1 MKTFLKMLLATI
13 LGGIILFFI
22 GFIVIAS
29 FISMVDQPPKM
40 KANSVLTL
48 DINSVINERVQ
59 DNPLEALSALSGQS
73 ETRIGLN
80 KILASINYAAT
91 DDNVK
96 GIYIKGGIPLT
107 GNATLREIR
116 DALVEFKESGK
127 FVYAYSEI
135 MTQNGYYLASVADS
149 VMMLPEGYFE
159 WRGLSATVAYLKEAA
174 GKLGLEPV
182 VLRATDNKFK
192 SAVEP
197 FLRND
202 MSPEN
207 RMQLTELLSSVWG
220 DYTEVIGG
228 SRNLSD
234 ERLNM
239 LADSMALSSPK
250 VAMENGFVDAVVYKS
265 DVLELLASKTGTEDI
280 DDLEMISIN
289 KYAEL
294 NSLIQNKFGEDR
306 IALVIA
312 QGDIV
317 SGGGSEYQIGSDR
330 IAKAIREARLND
342 KVKAIVLRV
351 NSPGGSAIASEAI
364 WREVMLARDVKPVV
378 ASMGDV
384 AASGGYYI
392 SCFADTIV
400 AHPNTVTGSIGA
412 FGLFFTGEELMND
425 KLGINLETV
434 KTNKYSDLGTFDRS
448 ISPSEKRILI
458 SQVDGVYR
466 TFVER
471 VAEGR
476 GMTVDQVNELGGG
489 RVYSGED
496 ALELGLVDVLGGVDE
511 AIAIAAEMA
520 GMGDEYTV
528 METPQLEDPLKML
541 LTQMGGD
548 FEERIIRNRLGEY
561 AKYFELLENAREMQ
575 GFQTRMEFNL
585 EIE

>member
-1 MKTFLKMLLATI
+1 MKTFLKMLLASI

-29 FISMVDQPPKM
+29 FISMVDKPPKM
-40 KANSVLTL
+40 EANSVLKL
-48 DINSVINERVQ
+48 DINNVIRERAQ
-59 DNPLEALSALSGQS
+59 DNPFEAFDPLSGQPQS
-73 ETRIGLN
+73 PQGLN
-80 KILASINYAAT
+80 KILASIEHAAN
-91 DDNVK
+91 DDNIR
-96 GIYIKGGIPLT
+96 GIYISGGIPLA
-107 GNATLREIR
+107 GNATLKEIR
-116 DALVEFKESGK
+116 DALTEFKKSGK

-159 WRGLSATVAYLKEAA
+159 WRGLNATVAYLKDAVN
-174 GKLGLEPV
+174 KLGMEPV

-197 FLRND
+197 FLRQD

-207 RMQLTELLSSVWG
+207 RLQLTELLGSVWS

-228 SRNLSD
+228 SRNLTP

-239 LADSMALSSPK
+239 LADSIALSSPK
-250 VAMENGFVDAVVYKS
+250 VAMENGFIDAVVYKS
-265 DVLELLASKTGTEDI
+265 DVLTLLAAKTSKSEMEDV
-280 DDLEMISIN
+280 EMISIN
-289 KYAEL
+289 KYAEI
-294 NSLIQNKFGEDR
+294 NKLIKNKYGEDR
-306 IALVIA
+306 IAVVIA

-317 SGGGSEYQIGSDR
+317 SGDAGEYQIGSDR
-330 IAKAIREARLND
+330 IARAIRKARTND
-342 KVKAIVLRV
+342 RVKAIVLRV

-364 WREVMLARDVKPVV
+364 WREVMLAREVKPVV

-400 AHPNTVTGSIGA
+400 AQPNTVTGSIGA

-434 KTNKYSDLGTFDRS
+434 KTNKYSDLGIFDRS
-448 ISPSEKRILI
+448 ITPSEKRILI
-458 SQVDGVYR
+458 SQVDEVYR
-466 TFVER
+466 TFVNR

-476 GMTVDQVNELGGG
+476 GMSFDQVNELGGG

-496 ALELGLVDVLGGVDE
+496 ALELGLVDVLGGVDD
-511 AIAIAAEMA
+511 AIAIAANMA
-520 GMGDEYTV
+520 GMGEDYEV
-528 METPQLEDPLKML
+528 METPKLEDPIMQLIK
-541 LTQMGGD
+541 QMGGD

-561 AKYFELLENAREMQ
+561 AKYFEMLESAKEMQ

>member
-1 MKTFLKMLLATI
+1 MKTFLKMLLASI
-13 LGGIILFFI
+13 LGGIILFFV

-29 FISMVDQPPKM
+29 FISMVDKPEKM
-40 KANSVLTL
+40 KSNSVLKI
-48 DINSVINERVQ
+48 DINNVIYERAQ
-59 DNPLEALSALSGQS
+59 DNPFEAINPLSGQPQS
-73 ETRIGLN
+73 PLGLN
-80 KILASINYAAT
+80 KILASIDHAAQ
-91 DDNVK
+91 DDNIR
-96 GIYIKGGIPLT
+96 GIFISGGIPLT

-116 DALVEFKESGK
+116 DALVKFKLSGK
-127 FVYAYSEI
+127 FIYSYSEI
-135 MTQNGYYLASVADS
+135 MTQNGYYLVSVSDS

-159 WRGLSATVAYLKEAA
+159 WRGLSATVAYLKEAVS
-174 GKLGLEPV
+174 KLGMEPV

-202 MSPEN
+202 MSSEN

-220 DYTEVIGG
+220 DYTELIGS
-228 SRNLSD
+228 SRNLSA

-239 LADSMALSSPK
+239 LADSMALTSPK
-250 VAMENGFVDAVVYKS
+250 TALENGFIDATAYKS
-265 DVLELLASKTGTEDI
+265 DVLQLLAKRTGKPEAKDV
-280 DDLEMISIN
+280 EMISVN
-289 KYAEL
+289 KYAEI
-294 NSLIQNKFGEDR
+294 NKLIQNKYGDNR
-306 IALVIA
+306 IAVVIA

-317 SGGGSEYQIGSDR
+317 SGDAGEYQIGSER
-330 IAKAIREARLND
+330 IAEAIRSARTND

-364 WREVMLARDVKPVV
+364 WREVMLAREVKPVI

-434 KTNKYSDLGTFDRS
+434 KTNKYSDLGLFDRD
-448 ISPSEKRILI
+448 ISPAEKRILI
-458 SQVDGVYR
+458 SQVDQVYR
-466 TFVER
+466 TFVSR

-476 GMTVDQVNELGGG
+476 GMTTERVNELGGG
-489 RVYSGED
+489 RIYTGED
-496 ALELGLVDVLGGVDE
+496 ALKLGLVDVMGGLDD
-511 AIAIAAEMA
+511 AIAIAANKA
-520 GMGDEYTV
+520 GLADDYDI
-528 METPQLEDPLKML
+528 MEVPRMENPLMEL
-541 LTQMGGD
+541 LKQFGGD
-548 FEERIIRNRLGEY
+548 FEERIIQNRLGEY
-561 AKYFELLENAREMQ
+561 TKYFKMLESARDMQ
-575 GFQTRMEFNL
+575 GFQTRMEFDL